1 MSGWR
6 RTPASLIDLTLQATR
21 REIAQVLLSV
31 ELSTVFLNAMWFMR
45 EFGWDKVAPR
55 LDVLFKAAFVAAF
68 FMLRVIFMTRRVLA
82 LRATHRTLLDDMG
95 RTRFALCESQSLI
108 ACGDWLIMAVAAD
121 GAVGLQ
127 CMACSM
133 VRWTLLTEVWLQG
146 IGGRSSAASSWR
158 RDLLVFSLVHSRPH
172 TACF

>member
-1 MSGWR
+1 MSGR
-6 RTPASLIDLTLQATR
+6 RRAPLHIAPASLFNLTLQATR

-55 LDVLFKAAFVAAF
+55 LDMLFKAAFVAAF

-108 ACGDWLIMAVAAD
+108 ACDHLIMAVAAD

-127 CMACSM
+127 CMARSM
-133 VRWTLLTEVWLQG
+133 ARWSLLTG
-146 IGGRSSAASSWR
+146 A
-158 RDLLVFSLVHSRPH
+158 
-172 TACF
+172 